1 MRKAI
6 LYSGFTRTWG
16 ACKQNQLDCIGEGD
30 KYFYTYELPDG
41 DDYVQAI
48 KIPEIYYAPIS
59 EHLYMS
65 NKNPYSSIDSPLN
78 AWHNQYVNFCLVP
91 KGYDVYI
98 KSRCDIQLSGTIN
111 FDEFEINDTHIYIPS
126 GNDHYNGVNDQFAFG
141 SYEVMKKYFS
151 VYINHRAVFDTGEP
165 FHPESYVTKNLQL
178 LGVNIVR
185 LNITNTILR

>member
-6 LYSGFTRTWG
+6 LYSGFLRSWN

-30 KYFYTYELPDG
+30 KYFYTYELPDAV
-41 DDYVQAI
+41 DYVQAI
-48 KIPEIYYAPIS
+48 QIPEIYYAPIA

-65 NKNPYSSIDSPLN
+65 NKNPFSSIDSPLN
-78 AWHNQYVNFCLVP
+78 SWHNQYVNFCLVP
-91 KGYDVYI
+91 QGYDVYI

-111 FDEFEINDTHIYIPS
+111 FNEFDINNTNIYILS

-141 SYEVMKKYFS
+141 SYEIMKKYFS
-151 VYINHRAVFDTGEP
+151 VYVNHRAVFDTGEM
-165 FHPESYVTKNLQL
+165 FHPEGYVTKNLQM
-178 LGVNIVR
+178 LGVNIIR

>member
-1 MRKAI
+1 MRVAV
-6 LYSGFTRTWG
+6 LYAGFLRTWL
-16 ACKQNQLDCIGEGD
+16 ACSANQYLNIGEAD
-30 KYFYTYELPDG
+30 RYFYTFEKPEDT
-41 DDYVQAI
+41 DYKQFI
-48 KIPEIYYAPIS
+48 QIPEIYYAPIA

-98 KSRCDIQLSGTIN
+98 KSRCDIQLSGAIN
-111 FDEFEINDTHIYIPS
+111 FNEFEINDTHIYIPS
-126 GNDHYNGVNDQFAFG
+126 GNDHWNGKNDQFAFG

-151 VYINHRAVFDTGEP
+151 VYINHRDIFDTGEP
-165 FHPESYVTKNLQL
+165 FHPEGYVTKNLQM